1 MATSCGLVRLCCMAF
16 KKPHDC
22 SSLSGHFD
30 HVIDNGHVF
39 GCLALRAV
47 GFRILGA
54 IMLRGLGHSNAAFE
68 RVSSNSCALH
78 LQHK

>member
-1 MATSCGLVRLCCMAF
+1 MASIGGLVRLCCMAF
-16 KKPHDC
+16 KKPHDYRRLC
-22 SSLSGHFD
+22 SNFD
-30 HVIDNGHVF
+30 HVSDNGYVF

-54 IMLRGLGHSNAAFE
+54 IMLRGLGCSDAASK
-68 RVSSNSCALH
+68 RVGSNSCAIR

>member
-1 MATSCGLVRLCCMAF
+1 MAAISGLVRLCCMAF

-22 SSLSGHFD
+22 IRLRCHFYN
-30 HVIDNGHVF
+30 VIDNGYVF

-54 IMLRGLGHSNAAFE
+54 IMLRGLGCSDAASK
-68 RVSSNSCALH
+68 RVGSNSCALR

>member
-1 MATSCGLVRLCCMAF
+1 MAASGGFVRLCRLAF
-16 KKPHDC
+16 QKPHDYRRLRC
-22 SSLSGHFD
+22 HCD

-54 IMLRGLGHSNAAFE
+54 IMLRGLGCSDAASK
-68 RVSSNSCALH
+68 RVGSNSCALR

>member
-1 MATSCGLVRLCCMAF
+1 MAASGGFVRLCRLAF
-16 KKPHDC
+16 QKPHDYR
-22 SSLSGHFD
+22 SLRGHFD
-30 HVIDNGHVF
+30 HVIDNGYVF

-54 IMLRGLGHSNAAFE
+54 IMLRGLGCSDAASE
-68 RVSSNSCALH
+68 RVGSNSCALR